1 LDDIRLVILDLK
13 RFESFRTEAPRIL
26 SSDERQRVERLKV
39 PEAATNFLLIRALL
53 RRCLGSRLGLDP
65 ATLVFRYG
73 PHGKPFLAG
82 PGAGLSF
89 NVSHS
94 GGIAAFAFAEGRDL
108 GVDVERIRAVDADS
122 LAERYFSAPE
132 AILYR
137 VQIPEKREAA
147 FFHFWTAKEAYLKAR
162 GVGMTE
168 GLKGHSISEPWE
180 DPPRLTWVQGDE
192 REVGRWTFH
201 RFWPAEDVIG
211 TLTYSGR
218 PAKIKEV
225 HGLGG

>member
-13 RFESFRTEAPRIL
+13 RFESFRADAPRIL
-26 SSDERQRVERLKV
+26 SADERVRAEKLKV
-39 PEAATNFLLIRALL
+39 PEAAASFLLTRALL
-53 RRCLGSRLGLDP
+53 RRCLGGLLGLDP
-65 ATLVFRYG
+65 ASLVFRYG
-73 PHGKPFLAG
+73 PQGKPYLSG

-94 GGIAAFAFAEGRDL
+94 GGVAAYAFAEGRDL
-108 GVDVERIRAVDADS
+108 GVDVERFRAVEADS

-137 VQIPEKREAA
+137 VQLPEKREAA

-162 GVGMTE
+162 GVGMIA

-180 DPPRLTWVQGDE
+180 DPPRLTWVRGDE
-192 REVGRWTFH
+192 AEPGRWTFH

-211 TLTYSGR
+211 TLTYSGG

-225 HGLGG
+225 HDLEE